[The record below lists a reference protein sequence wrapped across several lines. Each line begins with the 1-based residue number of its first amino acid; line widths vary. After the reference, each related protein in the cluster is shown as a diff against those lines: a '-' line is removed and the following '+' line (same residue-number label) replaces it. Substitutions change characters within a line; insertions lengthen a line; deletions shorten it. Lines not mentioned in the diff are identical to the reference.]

1 MKVILFGATGMIG
14 QGVLRECL
22 LDSQVETVLA
32 IGRSKVGQS
41 NPKLRELAVADLYS
55 LGEHAAT
62 LTGYDACLFCLGVS
76 AAGMSEAAY
85 RAVTHDLTVSVA
97 STLLAVNPQMNFLYI
112 SGQGADSSE
121 HGRTMWAR
129 VKGATENALFRMPF
143 KGAYSFR
150 PGGIQPMHGIQSKT
164 TSYRVL
170 YSLTGPLWPHLRAW
184 FPRFVTS
191 TETLGR
197 AMLRV
202 AKNGAPMQIIE
213 TVDINSLGAP

>member
-1 MKVILFGATGMIG
+1 
-14 QGVLRECL
+14 
-22 LDSQVETVLA
+22 
-32 IGRSKVGQS
+32 
-41 NPKLRELAVADLYS
+41 
-55 LGEHAAT
+55 
-62 LTGYDACLFCLGVS
+62 
-76 AAGMSEAAY
+76 
-85 RAVTHDLTVSVA
+85 
-97 STLLAVNPQMNFLYI
+97 
-112 SGQGADSSE
+112 
-121 HGRTMWAR
+121 MWAR

-202 AKNGAPMQIIE
+202 AKNGAPMKIIE
-213 TVDINSLGAP
+213 TADINSLGAA